1 MSKKARKTK
10 KAAAPAP
17 SRGRGRPASPA
28 AAHRR
33 IAEDLRKRMR
43 GGEFPPGAVL
53 PSWRALARHY
63 GVGVRAVQLACEAL
77 KRDKLLAPTPAG
89 RLAARDWDSPGTA
102 LDQAVL
108 LVMTTSPALMLRGGL
123 IPELHRGIVLGVGEL
138 KAPLLLV
145 YDDRLREKMPAE
157 LLERPLK
164 GVIVLGKVATA
175 ALRDYEKL
183 RVPVAVADHP
193 GKPFKLHAAGA
204 DNAGA
209 VAQLLERLQALG
221 HKRIAFLRRM
231 HTRGVHEVEPDSRAR
246 QEAFEALHRG
256 AKGAGVYSVFSRDGP
271 DAPAFRAL
279 LAARPRYTAA
289 IAGDTGI
296 AELLRQAA
304 AERGL
309 QVPKDLSVAT
319 FAPENDAHPF
329 TSVRFDFAEIGRRA
343 ARLLDQPKSPPQHV
357 KVPGTWFEGRT
368 VGPAKT

>member
-1 MSKKARKTK
+1 MAKSAKKT
-10 KAAAPAP
+10 AA
-17 SRGRGRPASPA
+17 RGRPASPD

-33 IAEDLRKRMR
+33 VAEDLRKRMR

-53 PSWRALARHY
+53 PSWRALAAHY

-108 LVMTTSPALMLRGGL
+108 LVMTTSPALAMRGGL
-123 IPELHRGIVLGVGEL
+123 APELHRGIVLGIGEL

-164 GVIVLGKVATA
+164 GVVVLGKVAAA

-183 RVPVAVADHP
+183 RVPVVVADHP
-193 GKPFKLHAAGA
+193 GKPYKLHAAGA

-209 VAQLLERLQALG
+209 VALLVGRLQALG

-231 HTRGVHEVEPDSRAR
+231 HTKGVHEVEPDSRAR
-246 QEAFEALHRG
+246 QEAFEALVG
-256 AKGAGVYSVFSRDGP
+256 ASRGAGVYSVFSKD
-271 DAPAFRAL
+271 DASAPAFRAL

-289 IAGDTGI
+289 IAGDAGI
-296 AELLRQAA
+296 AELLRKAA

-319 FAPENDAHPF
+319 FAASGDAHAF
-329 TSVRFDFAEIGRRA
+329 TSLRFDFAEIGRRA
-343 ARLLDQPKSPPQHV
+343 AHLLAQPKAPPQHV
-357 KVPGTWFEGRT
+357 KVPGVWFEGRT
-368 VGPAKT
+368 IGPANV

>member
-1 MSKKARKTK
+1 MSNKARK
-10 KAAAPAP
+10 APAP
-17 SRGRGRPASPA
+17 ARGRGRPASPD

-53 PSWRALARHY
+53 PSWRALAKHY

-102 LDQAVL
+102 LDQTVL
-108 LVMTTSPALMLRGGL
+108 LVMTTSPALVMKGSLFAQ
-123 IPELHRGIVLGVGEL
+123 LHHGIVLGVAEL

-157 LLERPLK
+157 LFDRPLK
-164 GVIVLGKVATA
+164 GAVLLGKVSTA

-209 VAQLLERLQALG
+209 VAQLVERLQALG

-246 QEAFEALHRG
+246 QEAYEALLGG
-256 AKGAGVYSVFSRDGP
+256 AKGASVYSVFSRD
-271 DAPAFRAL
+271 DASAPAFRAL

-289 IAGDTGI
+289 IASDVGI
-296 AELLRQAA
+296 AGLLRQAA
-304 AERGL
+304 AERSL

-319 FAPENDAHPF
+319 FAADGDANNF
-329 TSVRFDFAEIGRRA
+329 TSLRFDFAEIGRRA
-343 ARLLDQPKSPPQHV
+343 ARLLELPKTPPQHV
-357 KVPGTWFEGRT
+357 KVPGAWFEGCT
-368 VGPAKT
+368 IGPASV